1 MLLAPVAQWIEQW
14 FPVPCAGVRF
24 PSGVLPGTVGIV
36 PACCY
41 DKEDKNLDDFREWLS
56 DNLRYFMLGGA
67 ILVIVLVLIFGVR
80 ACVGGK
86 KGNSNEDQKTAQSN
100 QENDPSSPAND
111 GETDGKKDANP
122 MEKANEEITSLI
134 KSYYTALGDKDITTL
149 RTLVDNLAPA
159 DESKIT
165 NAKYIEGYE
174 AGDIYTKK
182 GLDDDSYVVYSCF
195 YYICQGI
202 DTKVPAL
209 AEFYVVKDTD
219 GNWKID
225 GAAHDDSDEITKYEV
240 SLRQDDDVK
249 ELKAKVQKQYEDAQT
264 ADPALAAF
272 LDGLGED
279 VTGSAETADGT
290 TLVVTE
296 DCNVRAAASSDAE
309 VIGGLSAGTEV
320 VKKGESGDWIQID
333 YEGSEAYV
341 HSSLLEEKTE

>member
-1 MLLAPVAQWIEQW
+1 M
-14 FPVPCAGVRF
+14 
-24 PSGVLPGTVGIV
+24 
-36 PACCY
+36 
-41 DKEDKNLDDFREWLS
+41 DDFREWLS

-122 MEKANEEITSLI
+122 METANEEITSLI
-134 KSYYTALGDKDITTL
+134 KSYYKALGDKDIATL
-149 RTLVDNLAPA
+149 RTLVDNLAPS

-225 GAAHDDSDEITKYEV
+225 GAVHDDSDEITKYEV

-249 ELKAKVQKQYEDAQT
+249 ELKDKVKKLYDDAQ
-264 ADPALAAF
+264 ASDPALTTF
-272 LDGLGED
+272 LEGLGED
-279 VTGSAETADGT
+279 DTGSEDTAEGT
-290 TLVVTE
+290 ILVVTE

-309 VIGGLSAGTEV
+309 ILGGLSAGTEV
-320 VKKGESGDWIQID
+320 EKKGEDGEWVQID
-333 YEGSEAYV
+333 YDGTEAYV
-341 HSSLLEEKTE
+341 HNSLLQEKTE

>member
-1 MLLAPVAQWIEQW
+1 M
-14 FPVPCAGVRF
+14 
-24 PSGVLPGTVGIV
+24 
-36 PACCY
+36 
-41 DKEDKNLDDFREWLS
+41 DNFREWLS

-67 ILVIVLVLIFGVR
+67 ILLIVVVLFFGVR
-80 ACVGGK
+80 AFMGSGK
-86 KGNSNEDQKTAQSN
+86 GDSSKDTVENQTTADNDQGNV
-100 QENDPSSPAND
+100 PSSPAND

-122 MEKANEEITSLI
+122 METANEEITSLI
-134 KSYYTALGDKDITTL
+134 KSYYTALGDKDIATL
-149 RTLVDNLAPA
+149 RTLVDNLAPS

-225 GAAHDDSDEITKYEV
+225 GAVHDDSDEITKYEV

-249 ELKAKVQKQYEDAQT
+249 ELKDKVKKLYDDAQ
-264 ADPALAAF
+264 ASDPALTTF
-272 LDGLGED
+272 LEGLGED
-279 VTGSAETADGT
+279 DTGSEDTAEGT
-290 TLVVTE
+290 ILVVTE

-309 VIGGLSAGTEV
+309 ILGGLSAGTEV
-320 VKKGESGDWIQID
+320 EKKGEDGEWVQID
-333 YEGSEAYV
+333 YDGTEAYV
-341 HSSLLEEKTE
+341 HNSLLQEKTE

>member
-1 MLLAPVAQWIEQW
+1 
-14 FPVPCAGVRF
+14 
-24 PSGVLPGTVGIV
+24 
-36 PACCY
+36 
-41 DKEDKNLDDFREWLS
+41 
-56 DNLRYFMLGGA
+56 MLGGA
-67 ILVIVLVLIFGVR
+67 ILLIVVVLFFGVR
-80 ACVGGK
+80 AFMGSGK
-86 KGNSNEDQKTAQSN
+86 GDSSKDTVENQTTADNDQGNV
-100 QENDPSSPAND
+100 PSSPAND

-134 KSYYTALGDKDITTL
+134 KSYYTALGDKDIATL
-149 RTLVDNLAPA
+149 RTLVDNLAPS

-225 GAAHDDSDEITKYEV
+225 GAVHDDSDEITKYEV

-249 ELKAKVQKQYEDAQT
+249 ELKDKVKKLYDDAQ
-264 ADPALAAF
+264 ASDPALTTF
-272 LDGLGED
+272 LEGLGED
-279 VTGSAETADGT
+279 DTGSEDTAEGT
-290 TLVVTE
+290 ILVVTE

-309 VIGGLSAGTEV
+309 ILGGLSAGTEV
-320 VKKGESGDWIQID
+320 EKKGEDGEWVQID
-333 YEGSEAYV
+333 YDGTEAYV
-341 HSSLLEEKTE
+341 HNSLLQEKTE